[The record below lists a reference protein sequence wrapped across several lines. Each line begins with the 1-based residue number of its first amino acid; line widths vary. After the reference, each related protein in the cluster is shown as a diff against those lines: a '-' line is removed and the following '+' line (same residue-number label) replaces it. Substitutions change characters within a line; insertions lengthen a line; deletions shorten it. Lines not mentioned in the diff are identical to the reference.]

1 MACWIQNLGIYLLTH
16 SWATRRSTLVTSME
30 DTSRQNET
38 NGAEDTADRPAV
50 EMLRRGLRIWAR
62 VAIRSYMQRHLAEL
76 DRPEALTDDD
86 GEES

>member
-50 EMLRRGLRIWAR
+50 EMLRQGLRIWAR
-62 VAIRSYMQRHLAEL
+62 VAVRSYMRKHPAASGQ
-76 DRPEALTDDD
+76 PEALADED
-86 GEES
+86 GGKG